1 MSDIMENYNRHK
13 MKMYPLLVAFLGALT
28 LLAQKPAT
36 VQGEP
41 FRENPQLFQSGGI
54 YYRDRAQT
62 QLYTGDYREYYDNNT
77 LKLEMQ
83 IRNGQPEGTYIV
95 YFENRKPKEIRS
107 YREGKLH
114 GLWRSYDLSGQLLSE
129 AEYRNGAKHGT
140 WRIWDELGNLRYEM
154 NYYDGN
160 KTGLWRMW
168 DDEGVLVD
176 EKRY

>member
-1 MSDIMENYNRHK
+1 MDIYENYNRKK
-13 MKMYPLLVAFLGALT
+13 MRMYPFLAAFLLAIT
-28 LLAQKPAT
+28 LLAQKPAAST
-36 VQGEP
+36 RGP
-41 FRENPQLFQSGGI
+41 FQENPQLFQSEGI

-107 YREGKLH
+107 YKEGKLH
-114 GLWRSYDLSGQLLSE
+114 GLWRSYDISGQLLSE

-154 NYYDGN
+154 NYLDGN
-160 KTGLWRMW
+160 KTGTWRMW
-168 DDEGVLVD
+168 NDEGELVD
-176 EKRY
+176 EKQY